1 MTGPADAPF
10 AAPPPPPQLDMFI
23 FTVAFFHIFVSVL
36 TVMVA
41 HFRVWKWW
49 TPWNQDVKDDNARL

>member
-1 MTGPADAPF
+1 
-10 AAPPPPPQLDMFI
+10 MFI